1 MEEHNIY
8 AMWIAGG
15 IFAITFI
22 IILSEKIHRTI
33 IALAGASIMVMVG
46 MYMNFYS
53 QEEALESIDFN
64 TLGLLMGMMIL
75 VSMLQKTG
83 FFEYLAIITAKKTK
97 GNPWLLVVFLG
108 TITTVLSMI
117 IDNVTTIVLIA
128 PVTVII
134 AEMLGIN
141 PIPLLMAEALLSDT
155 GGVATLVGDPPNILI
170 GSAAHLSFNDF
181 LIHLAPVVFVI
192 WLVTLFLLK
201 FIFRKE
207 MAEKPKHIDA
217 LQKMDEKAALKDP
230 KALKKILF
238 SLGVVIILFFVHHHL
253 GLLPSFVAM
262 IGAGLALMLVQP
274 NPDDILHDVHWTV
287 LLFFASLF
295 VVVGGIE
302 RAGLLDIVATRIL
315 SLAAGNLLVTC
326 VVVIWVAAICSAIVD
341 NIPFTMAMIPVIQY
355 LETKGINVSPLWW
368 ALAMGVGFGG
378 NGTPIGST
386 ANVVT
391 VSISERTNF
400 PITFKI
406 WFKSGSQVMLA
417 TCAMATVIMI
427 VFFKWFT

>member
-1 MEEHNIY
+1 MEEHNTF

-15 IFAITFI
+15 IFTITFG

-33 IALAGASIMVMVG
+33 IALFGALVMVAVG
-46 MYMNFYS
+46 MYMGFYS
-53 QEEALESIDFN
+53 QGKALESIDFN
-64 TLGLLMGMMIL
+64 TLGLLLGMMII

-97 GNPWLLVVFLG
+97 GDPWLLVVMLG
-108 TITTVLSMI
+108 TITTVLSTM

-128 PVTVII
+128 PVTIII
-134 AEMLGIN
+134 AELLGIN

-170 GSAAHLSFNDF
+170 GSAANLSFNDF

-207 MAEKPKHIDA
+207 LAIKPRNVDS
-217 LQKMDEKAALKDP
+217 LQKMDEKKALKDP
-230 KALKKILF
+230 KSLKKILI
-238 SLGVVIILFFVHHHL
+238 SLAIVILLFFIHHHL
-253 GLLPSFVAM
+253 HLLPSFVAM
-262 IGAGLALMLVQP
+262 IGAAIALIWVRP
-274 NPDDILHDVHWTV
+274 DPDDILKDVHWSV
-287 LLFFASLF
+287 LLFFAALF
-295 VVVGGIE
+295 ILVGGVE
-302 RAGLLDIVATRIL
+302 KAGLLNIVGENI
-315 SLAAGNLLVTC
+315 SGMAANNLLLTC
-326 VVVIWVAAICSAIVD
+326 IVVIWVSAILSAIVD
-341 NIPFTMAMIPVIQY
+341 NIPFTIAMIPVIHH
-355 LETKGINVSPLWW
+355 LETQGINVTPLWW
-368 ALAMGVGFGG
+368 ALALGVGFGG

-391 VSISERTNF
+391 VAVSEKTKF

-406 WFKSGSQVMLA
+406 WIKSGSQVMLA
-417 TCAMATVIMI
+417 TCAMATIIMI
-427 VFFKWFT
+427 VFFKFFE

>member
-1 MEEHNIY
+1 
-8 AMWIAGG
+8 MWIAGA
-15 IFAITFI
+15 IFITTFG

-33 IALAGASIMVMVG
+33 IALAGASIMVSVG
-46 MYMNFYS
+46 MYMGFYS
-53 QEEALESIDFN
+53 QGAALESIDFN
-64 TLGLLMGMMIL
+64 TLGLLMGMMII

-108 TITTVLSMI
+108 TVTTALSTI

-134 AEMLGIN
+134 ARLLGIN

-170 GSAAHLSFNDF
+170 GSAANLSFNDF
-181 LIHLAPVVFVI
+181 LVHLAPVVFVI
-192 WLVTLFLLK
+192 WIVTLFLLK

-207 MAEKPKHIDA
+207 LAEKPKNIDA
-217 LQKMDEKAALKDP
+217 LQKMDEKEALKDP

-238 SLGVVIILFFVHHHL
+238 ALGVVVTLFFVHHHL
-253 GLLPSFVAM
+253 HLQPSFVAM
-262 IGAGLALMLVQP
+262 IGAALALILVQP
-274 NPDDILHDVHWTV
+274 EPDSILRDVHWSV

-295 VVVGGIE
+295 VVVGGVE
-302 RAGLLDIVATRIL
+302 KAGLLHVIADKISGMA
-315 SLAAGNLLVTC
+315 SGNLVLTC
-326 VVVIWVAAICSAIVD
+326 ILVIWVSAFLSAIVD
-341 NIPFTMAMIPVIQY
+341 NIPFTIAMIPVIHH
-355 LETKGINVSPLWW
+355 LETQGINVSPLWW
-368 ALAMGVGFGG
+368 ALALGVGFGG

-386 ANVVT
+386 ANIVT
-391 VSISERTNF
+391 VSVSERTNT

-406 WFKSGSQVMLA
+406 WIKSGSQVMLA
-417 TCAMATVIMI
+417 TCTMATIIMV
-427 VFFKWFT
+427 VFFKFFT